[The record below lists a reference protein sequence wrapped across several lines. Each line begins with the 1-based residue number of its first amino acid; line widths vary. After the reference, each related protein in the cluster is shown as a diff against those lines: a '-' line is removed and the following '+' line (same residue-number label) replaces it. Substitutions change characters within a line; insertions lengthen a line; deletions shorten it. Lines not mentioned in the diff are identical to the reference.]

1 MLNFTSRTRF
11 SDHIDLFDEVRRN
24 CEFFTVGKIPTKAPA
39 KIVPISAPKYLSELR
54 RYPDDIVGIICSPEV
69 AEQCPDHL
77 GCAVSSQ
84 PLHAAYTLH
93 KKLAKLEGYFWTPFE
108 SIISPTAQIHP
119 SAYVAPYNVIIGE
132 GVVVQPN
139 ASVMERTSL
148 GDGTIVGPNSTIGAD
163 AYEIVNIN
171 GTPEL
176 ITQVG
181 GVSVGEGVVFLAS
194 VTIARSSFP
203 VMTRIGD
210 YCSFD
215 NQVHVAHDCV
225 LGKNV
230 KMTAC
235 SMLSGRVEL
244 GDNAYIGPNATI
256 SNGVTIG
263 RNARIS
269 LGAVVASNI
278 PDDAHV
284 SGNFAMDH
292 KAFLRAFRNLKSI

>member
-1 MLNFTSRTRF
+1 
-11 SDHIDLFDEVRRN
+11 
-24 CEFFTVGKIPTKAPA
+24 
-39 KIVPISAPKYLSELR
+39 
-54 RYPDDIVGIICSPEV
+54 
-69 AEQCPDHL
+69 
-77 GCAVSSQ
+77 
-84 PLHAAYTLH
+84 
-93 KKLAKLEGYFWTPFE
+93 
-108 SIISPTAQIHP
+108 
-119 SAYVAPYNVIIGE
+119 VAPYNVVIADD
-132 GVVVQPN
+132 VVIQPN

-148 GDGTIVGPNSTIGAD
+148 GKGTIVGPNSTIGAD
-163 AYEIVNIN
+163 AYEIVNAN

-176 ITQVG
+176 ITQAG

-194 VTIARSSFP
+194 VTISRSSFP
-203 VMTRIGD
+203 VMTQIGD
-210 YCSFD
+210 FCSFD

-269 LGAVVASNI
+269 LGSVVASDI
-278 PDDAHV
+278 PDNAHV

-292 KAFLRAFRNLKSI
+292 KTFLRAFRNLRSA